1 MICPQCNCEF
11 EPWRSRQKFCSHGCH
26 DESRK
31 KVNVGR
37 LQQLVSTGETKAQI
51 ARQLGVSYMTV
62 RRWIADYGFEQAWRE
77 QRYA

>member
-1 MICPQCNCEF
+1 MICAQCGCDFKE
-11 EPWRSRQKFCSHGCH
+11 WRARQRFCSHGCH

-37 LQQLVSTGETKAQI
+37 LQQLVSTGETKAEI

-62 RRWIADYGFEQAWRE
+62 RRWVSQYGLERDWRE